1 MNIVVVGAGISG
13 TVTALTL
20 AREGHHVQLVERAD
34 AAATGASFANAGLIS
49 PGHSFSWAEPG
60 ITRVALR
67 SLVRS
72 NEGLG
77 ICAPWKPAFLRWAW
91 LFAREATLERWLDNS
106 RAALALAAYSR
117 DLQFGDPLVPL
128 EAYGGRQA
136 GILYLYG
143 NGAQPSRH
151 DTELLAAAGEPFEA
165 VDTVR
170 LADIEPT
177 LRSASAQFA
186 HGLYCPTD
194 GTGDAARHA
203 HAALAEAARLGTVV
217 RFSETV
223 RALKT
228 RGDRIVGVETDRD
241 CIQADAVVIAT
252 GLASRRLLAPLGYD
266 LPIYPVTGYSISYT
280 GVRDASPRVGAVSIP
295 HKIAWA
301 SFAPGAVRFTGFA
314 DIGKPSAQ
322 RIAKRLA
329 ALEAFAARICARLDR
344 VQPSR
349 WVGYRPMTPDNLPF
363 LGATRHAN
371 LWLNCG
377 HGAMGWTMACGSART
392 VADLISKRQ
401 PVLDPSPYRWDRYQL
416 LGRRQQL
423 A

>member
-20 AREGHHVQLVERAD
+20 AREGHRVQLIERAD

-60 ITRVALR
+60 IIQVALR
-67 SLVRS
+67 SLFRS

-77 ICAPWKPAFLRWAW
+77 ICAPWKPALLRWAL
-91 LFAREATLERWLDNS
+91 LFAREATLDQWLSNS

-117 DLQFGDPLVPL
+117 DMQFGDPLVPP

-143 NGAQPSRH
+143 NEAHPGPH
-151 DTELLAAAGEPFEA
+151 DAGLLAAAGEPFER
-165 VDTVR
+165 VNTTR
-170 LADIEPT
+170 LADIEPM
-177 LRSASAQFA
+177 LRTASEQFVHA
-186 HGLYCPTD
+186 LYCPTD
-194 GTGDAARHA
+194 GTGDAARYA
-203 HAALAEAARLGTVV
+203 HAALAEAVRLGAEV

-228 RGDRIVGVETDRD
+228 RGDCIVGVETERD
-241 CIQADAVVIAT
+241 CIQTDAVVIAT
-252 GLASRRLLAPLGYD
+252 GLASRRLLEPLGYD

-301 SFAPGAVRFTGFA
+301 SFAPEAVRFTGFA
-314 DIGKPSAQ
+314 DIGEPSPKRVAQ
-322 RIAKRLA
+322 RLA
-329 ALEAFAARICARLDR
+329 ALEAFAATICTRLKHA
-344 VQPSR
+344 QPSR

-392 VADLISKRQ
+392 VADLISRRQ
-401 PVLDPSPYRWDRYQL
+401 PVLDLSPYRWDRYRL
-416 LGRRQQL
+416 LGRR
-423 A
+423 